1 MKCSRFA
8 QENPLRTM
16 SLAVLGVA
24 GVTVFYLLVALP
36 HLLHPSP
43 VSDVVVT
50 GVVRPL
56 QLLVDERR
64 LVILSPCAQAECAG
78 QIHRVDLD
86 GKLPADLSRQPPI
99 RIQWIDPRMAVLGS
113 LALHPVTR
121 ELFLGEENGRRV
133 YRWSEDGRLT
143 LYATGLHRLAGG
155 STLAFDPLGRLVIVD
170 YVDHG
175 RSEDED
181 RGPPELEILRDED
194 YRGPAVWRLT
204 LDPLIPLPRRL
215 DRVPPLLPPAW
226 RGGARGTPLPPLIGV
241 APLGTGEL
249 VFLTVGGQL
258 VRRAAD
264 GTLAALA
271 QLPPGHY
278 LRTNMIAAADGTV
291 FVSGGFWVTSV
302 FRVSPDGSVKTLATR
317 LADPQGIALDAR
329 GNLYVAESALHRVI
343 RLSAR

>member
-1 MKCSRFA
+1 MKRSRFA

-16 SLAVLGVA
+16 SQAVLGIA
-24 GVTVFYLLVALP
+24 GIAVFFLLVALP
-36 HLLHPSP
+36 RLLHPSP
-43 VSDVVVT
+43 VFDVVAT

-56 QLLVDERR
+56 QLLVDEQR
-64 LVILSPCAQAECAG
+64 LVILSPCAQAKCAG

-86 GKLPADLSRQPPI
+86 GRLPADLSHQPPI
-99 RIQWIDPRMAVLGS
+99 TIQWIDPRMAMLGS

-170 YVDHG
+170 YLDHG

-181 RGPPELEILRDED
+181 RGPPELETLRDED
-194 YRGPAVWRLT
+194 YRGPAVWSLT

-226 RGGARGTPLPPLIGV
+226 RGGARGTLLSPLIGV
-241 APLGTGEL
+241 APLRTGEL

-258 VRRAAD
+258 IRIWISLTPARHNSSTRPREVVPRTIESSMMTIFFPLSTLLIGFNFTLTRKSRKNCD
-264 GTLAALA
+264 GCMKV
-271 QLPPGHY
+271 LP
-278 LRTNMIAAADGTV
+278 I
-291 FVSGGFWVTSV
+291 
-302 FRVSPDGSVKTLATR
+302 
-317 LADPQGIALDAR
+317 
-329 GNLYVAESALHRVI
+329 
-343 RLSAR
+343 